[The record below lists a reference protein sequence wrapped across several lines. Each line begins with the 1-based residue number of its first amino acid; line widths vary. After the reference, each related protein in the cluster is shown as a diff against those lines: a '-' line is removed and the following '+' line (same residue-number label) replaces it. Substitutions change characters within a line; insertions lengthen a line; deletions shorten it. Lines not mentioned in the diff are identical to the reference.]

1 MAHGEIDAIR
11 YAITPLNFT
20 SKVTFS
26 IYADADV
33 VNKDANYDEKFWEE
47 VYKEATEGRAIV
59 TAQTKKTFYHVTT
72 GIHYIIETAGR
83 KVSFDRINIEKRE
96 KYAGNVV
103 QMTLEEGKETVIFKY
118 AAILSSENHAKQQ
131 LVQACNKVLD

>member
-11 YAITPLNFT
+11 YSIIPLNFS
-20 SKVTFS
+20 SKATFS

-47 VYKEATEGRAIV
+47 VYKEASEGRAIV

-72 GIHYIIETAGR
+72 GIHYLVETAGK
-83 KVSFDRINIEKRE
+83 KVSFDRINVEKRE

-103 QMTLEEGKETVIFKY
+103 QMNLVEGKETVIYKY
-118 AAILSSENHAKQQ
+118 AAILSSENHPRAN
-131 LVQACNKVLD
+131 LVEE